1 MKLRRGGWTWHL
13 EDPSILDSWAD
24 RIPELIRHPVKRNG
38 VRSIFRTTD
47 EAGRGYFVK
56 VEEKSGLLP
65 HLRSRFFSKAESE
78 CRSAHLL
85 QACGIACAEYPA
97 WGYNGHGGS
106 ILVSRALDRE
116 ISAMEFW
123 YAKARFDDKR
133 KEQWLNLFFQLAV
146 RFREHH
152 LTHPDFH
159 AANVML
165 DPESQQ
171 PTLID
176 PYGIRRT
183 VCGGNAELRALLAW
197 LPPLRLD
204 LSEEE
209 LADRLRLS
217 GLLRSGTEDFV
228 HDLCRRADRRVE
240 KEWENRRKPQILSG
254 NSKFSHTEG
263 CREYRHTLWYEPAPM
278 PPETE
283 LLAEELPEEKAERL
297 WLDSFRNQ
305 LLCRRMEK
313 VPLIFEKKQG
323 KCRIFSLL
331 YKKNSYFC

>member
-1 MKLRRGGWTWHL
+1 MDFGTFF
-13 EDPSILDSWAD
+13 S
-24 RIPELIRHPVKRNG
+24 
-38 VRSIFRTTD
+38 
-47 EAGRGYFVK
+47 
-56 VEEKSGLLP
+56 EKSPLAIVKYW
-65 HLRSRFFSKAESE
+65 SNYADSAE
-78 CRSAHLL
+78 
-85 QACGIACAEYPA
+85 IP
-97 WGYNGHGGS
+97 
-106 ILVSRALDRE
+106 V
-116 ISAMEFW
+116 
-123 YAKARFDDKR
+123 
-133 KEQWLNLFFQLAV
+133 
-146 RFREHH
+146 
-152 LTHPDFH
+152 
-159 AANVML
+159 
-165 DPESQQ
+165 
-171 PTLID
+171 
-176 PYGIRRT
+176 
-183 VCGGNAELRALLAW
+183 
-197 LPPLRLD
+197 
-204 LSEEE
+204 SEENGWE
-209 LADRLRLS
+209 I
-217 GLLRSGTEDFV
+217 LRSGTEDFV